1 MASRSRAEVGSRDAN
16 FGGQDN
22 IALENEWLE
31 DQFPFGRVSLWF
43 EKCCVLDVGLA
54 GWQPNYFVKTLGGM
68 SSQFSDNGKG
78 VISRVKHLLSSR

>member
-1 MASRSRAEVGSRDAN
+1 MVGR
-16 FGGQDN
+16 
-22 IALENEWLE
+22 
-31 DQFPFGRVSLWF
+31 PVSFWEGFLVWF

-78 VISRVKHLLSSR
+78 VISRVKTFVEFTIVCIISL